1 MSAEQPTYSRPY
13 LGWVLGLLVAV
24 YTSNFIDRT
33 IVSVLQQPIK
43 DELRLSDAQLGFLGG
58 FAFAIFYAILGV
70 PIARLAERRSRKTII
85 TIALVVWSGMTALCG
100 VAHGYAALFVF
111 RVGVGVGEA
120 GASPP
125 SQSLISDLYP
135 PERRASALSIYSLGI
150 PFGSLL
156 GSIIGGIVGQ
166 HYGWRVAFMVVGLP
180 GLVLAVLMGL
190 TIKEPA
196 RGGFDGV
203 SVSGETPS
211 FKAVVRHLAARRSF
225 LHIAAGASLAAF
237 ASYGIGGFSP
247 AYFIRAFHLSLEQVG
262 VLFGLLG
269 GISAAAGTLAG
280 GLVTDRLG
288 KRDARW
294 YVFVP
299 AIGLSVGAPLTMV
312 GYLAP
317 TWPLAV
323 LILLLP
329 PIFQYTFLGPSF
341 GLMHNMVG
349 PRMRATATA
358 LLYLVINFVGL
369 GFGPLFVGWLS
380 DRYAGLAFSGA
391 SFGAACPG
399 GRAPPGSAATLVAQ
413 CERASASGLRWAII
427 ISALVFFW
435 AALHYALAAR
445 HLKRDLALSSTTLE
459 IAA

>member
-1 MSAEQPTYSRPY
+1 MHADQPAPSRRY
-13 LGWVLGLLVAV
+13 LGWVLGLLVTV
-24 YTSNFIDRT
+24 YTSNFIDRM
-33 IVSVLQQPIK
+33 IVAVLQQPIK
-43 DELRLSDAQLGFLGG
+43 DELRLSDAELGFLGG

-70 PIARLAERRSRKTII
+70 PIARLAERRSRAAII
-85 TIALVVWSGMTALCG
+85 TVAIVVWSGMTALCG
-100 VAHGYAALFVF
+100 TAHGYAALFAF

-125 SQSLISDLYP
+125 SQSLISDYFP

-166 HYGWRVAFMVVGLP
+166 RYGWRAAFLVVGLP
-180 GLVLAVLMGL
+180 GLALAILTAL
-190 TIKEPA
+190 TIREPA
-196 RGGFDGV
+196 RGGLDAA
-203 SVSGETPS
+203 SASRETPS
-211 FKAVVRHLAARRSF
+211 FLAVVRHLAARRSF

-237 ASYGIGGFSP
+237 AAYGIGGFSP
-247 AYFIRAFHLSLEQVG
+247 AYFIRAFHLGLQQVG
-262 VLFGLLG
+262 ILFGLLG
-269 GISAAAGTLAG
+269 GVSAALGTMAG

-294 YVFVP
+294 YVWVP
-299 AIGLSVGAPLTMV
+299 ALGLSVGAPLTMA

-329 PIFQYTFLGPSF
+329 PIFQYTFLGPSL

-358 LLYLVINFVGL
+358 LLFLSINLVGL
-369 GFGPLFVGWLS
+369 GLGPLFVGWLS
-380 DRYAGLAFSGA
+380 DVYARRGFQGGDWATL
-391 SFGAACPG
+391 CPG
-399 GRAPPGSAATLVAQ
+399 GRAVAGAATTLAGQ
-413 CERASASGLRWAII
+413 CERASATGLRWAIVTC
-427 ISALVFFW
+427 ALVFFW
-435 AALHYALAAR
+435 AALHYLLAAR
-445 HLKRDLALSSTTLE
+445 HLKRDLGL
-459 IAA
+459 